1 MTVYKGDKII
11 SGSVPDTVDKSLSNI
26 NSTGQAKFDEKVNYT
41 DIWYDS
47 NTLTLY
53 IGVPQT

>member
-1 MTVYKGDKII
+1 MTVYKGDKLI
-11 SGSVPDTVDKSLSNI
+11 SGSVPDTVNKSLSNI
-26 NSTGQAKFDEKVNYT
+26 DSNGQAKFDEKVNYT

-47 NTLTLY
+47 STSTLY